1 MPSNIVPTD
10 VQLRGSSLLA
20 NEDDDELAPLVIC
33 ARTNCMPMIG
43 MLMPTINANT
53 PVYKRCKSA
62 VTGCPL
68 FAGVVRLEEGMD

>member
-1 MPSNIVPTD
+1 
-10 VQLRGSSLLA
+10 
-20 NEDDDELAPLVIC
+20 
-33 ARTNCMPMIG
+33 MPMIG